1 VEQTEFNAI
10 EQNFYVAEPVFS
22 HKPESKLGGYIRKTL
37 GIMWN
42 NYANVYEEKKP
53 FVHWTVKTQVDQ
65 SGGEYKIKITL
76 MEIKKF
82 SGFENFSFVQNNRLI
97 TINF

>member
-1 VEQTEFNAI
+1 MSI
-10 EQNFYVAEPVFS
+10 
-22 HKPESKLGGYIRKTL
+22 
-37 GIMWN
+37 
-42 NYANVYEEKKP
+42 EEKKP